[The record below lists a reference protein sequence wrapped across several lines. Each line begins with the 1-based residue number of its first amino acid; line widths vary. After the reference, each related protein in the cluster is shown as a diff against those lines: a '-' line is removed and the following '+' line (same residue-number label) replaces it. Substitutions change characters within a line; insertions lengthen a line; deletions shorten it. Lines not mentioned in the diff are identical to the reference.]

1 MRSVLLNKNLWALTL
16 GHFTVDVYSGAMP
29 VVMLFL
35 TSALKLSVEQVGTVF
50 ALYSLC
56 SSLSQPL
63 FGYMSD
69 RWGGRLFVA
78 GGVLWMAVFQ
88 GLVGY
93 VSDYYMLLLV
103 APLAGFGAASF
114 HPHGASSANNV
125 SGDKKTAGVA
135 IFMLGGNGGFAFG
148 PLLAAVILGGFSLLG
163 WVFNFGLQGTAVM
176 AILGIVLTPIL
187 FMLTPNFTR
196 KKNTASPNTVSNKQG
211 FELNKAFT
219 GFAILSLLLVM
230 SVRAWTQSAV
240 SSFVP
245 LFFTQEGSFTI
256 AEASRISF
264 LVSIGIM
271 VGSLASGFIAD
282 RVGGRI
288 VIFLAFLAT
297 APMTFLLFWPK
308 GDGAELI
315 APILG
320 FVAGAGWPPMLVMS
334 QELLPKNAG
343 VASGLSLGFVFAMG
357 GVGTWITGILA
368 EPHRLGLYNSLV
380 ALSALPIIA
389 AFLTLALPTQEAI
402 VKAARASLEP
412 STPTQVAE
420 PASD

>member
-1 MRSVLLNKNLWALTL
+1 
-16 GHFTVDVYSGAMP
+16 
-29 VVMLFL
+29 
-35 TSALKLSVEQVGTVF
+35 
-50 ALYSLC
+50 
-56 SSLSQPL
+56 
-63 FGYMSD
+63 
-69 RWGGRLFVA
+69 
-78 GGVLWMAVFQ
+78 
-88 GLVGY
+88 
-93 VSDYYMLLLV
+93 
-103 APLAGFGAASF
+103 
-114 HPHGASSANNV
+114 
-125 SGDKKTAGVA
+125 
-135 IFMLGGNGGFAFG
+135 
-148 PLLAAVILGGFSLLG
+148 LG

-176 AILGIVLTPIL
+176 AILGIVLTPVL

-196 KKNTASPNTVSNKQG
+196 KKNTTNLNTASNKQG

-219 GFAILSLLLVM
+219 GFAIISLLLVM
-230 SVRAWTQSAV
+230 SVRAWTQSSV

-245 LFFTQEGSFTI
+245 LFFTQEGSFTV
-256 AEASRISF
+256 AQASRISF

-308 GDGAELI
+308 GSGAELI

-320 FVAGAGWPPMLVMS
+320 FAAGAGWPPMLVMS

-368 EPHRLGLYNSLV
+368 EPYRLGLYNSMV
-380 ALSALPIIA
+380 WLSVLPVIA

-402 VKAARASLEP
+402 TQAARASLEP
-412 STPTQVAE
+412 SMSTQAVE
-420 PASD
+420 SASD